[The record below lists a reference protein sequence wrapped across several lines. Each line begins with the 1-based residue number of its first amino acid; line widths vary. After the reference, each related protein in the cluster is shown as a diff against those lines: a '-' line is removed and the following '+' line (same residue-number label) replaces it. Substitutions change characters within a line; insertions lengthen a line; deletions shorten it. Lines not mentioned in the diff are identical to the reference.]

1 MKKTRLLEI
10 IREEIQNVL
19 SEEDLNEMA
28 KIKGDLKSSIEKV
41 INDNPDLEGL
51 ALKKAVRADDAVEDA
66 LEGDTLYDNQLNKFI
81 ALQRGERELGKRGRK
96 ADPNKEPKKPS
107 TGKRGRPAGKLS
119 GMDSEDKE
127 AVKDGEKD
135 VIVKTVSSTPEEKK
149 EKFNLGVR
157 FIKKYKDDKPKV
169 DAYLKK
175 AKEEYKLSKSML
187 DDLKRT
193 AGREVKV

>member
-1 MKKTRLLEI
+1 MKKSRLLEI
-10 IREEIQNVL
+10 IREEIHHIL

-51 ALKKAVRADDAVEDA
+51 ALKKAIKADTSVESA

-81 ALQRGERELGKRGRK
+81 ALTKGARTVGKRGRK
-96 ADPNKEPKKPS
+96 ADPNKPTKKAS
-107 TGKRGRPAGKLS
+107 TGKQVHPAGKVS

-127 AVKDGEKD
+127 AVKAGEKD
-135 VIVKTVSSTPEEKK
+135 SIAKAAASTPEEKK
-149 EKFNLGVR
+149 EKFNLGLK

-175 AKEEYKLSKSML
+175 AKEEYKLTKSML
-187 DDLKRT
+187 DDLKRS
-193 AGREVKV
+193 AGRDVG